1 MDFDPTPFNVAAAFR
16 VWGQLM
22 VVLLVAGIVLGLL
35 GALLSLGS
43 GGLSAF
49 RHGLVSFFKDIAA
62 MSPRRVGAIAWLTV
76 KEALRRKALLVFV
89 VFAVLL
95 MFGGWFLTNTNERI
109 ELQRSVHVTFMLTTI
124 SWLIL
129 PVAMFL
135 SCWGIPEDIRV
146 RSMHTVVTKPVRRVE
161 VVVGRMLGF
170 ITMSTAVLLL
180 MAVVGYF
187 WIQRQY
193 PVMVDEDG
201 TRIDP
206 LACRVPNYGSLYF
219 ISPEGLPVSH
229 GINVG
234 DPWLYR
240 SFVHG
245 NSRAR
250 AVWQFAGVTPERL
263 GDELRLESRFEAF
276 RTVKGS
282 EESMAGGLEAQYT
295 LVNNIREGA
304 FSSLGIGA
312 GFRPVAEALRDGQF
326 QNAGDLLESAAD
338 RMLTSEADFPVID
351 CMQLAIACDRQ
362 VVPAMSRLGDEFAD
376 VTDAFDVMG
385 QKARPQQRPAEGGTE
400 MVDYIEYE
408 ELSRACTALA
418 EVLKERAADLYAA
431 MPAIEVPLEPFN
443 VTEFHEGDD
452 FHTYPRKISYPADYE
467 TTARLLT
474 DIVERWSA
482 EGKLLTDGALDES
495 LAIELSESE
504 NVSLINAELLVE
516 VLQSELDEGQL
527 EIVDSKLKPADD
539 ESWLQF
545 FDQIVREEKLISQD
559 PAGWVVEVDLFDDL
573 TVDGQL
579 RVDVACLND
588 QQYLGMAR
596 PDLFIRLR
604 DAPFIAGYSKAILNI
619 GLMLGLV
626 VVLGVTAS
634 CVVKGPV
641 SFFFTLTAFI
651 IGQFFHEFMAKILQ
665 GEAGGGLIESATLI
679 YQHRNPNTG
688 MDASDATREAIENV
702 DNVLKMA
709 LAAVNRIIPD
719 FSTFSDAAAYIE
731 NGFDVPWNS
740 SVLPS
745 IMTFVGFLIPCILIG
760 AACLKFRELE
770 AK

>member
-1 MDFDPTPFNVAAAFR
+1 MDFDPTPFNIAAGFGAWIR
-16 VWGQLM
+16 LM
-22 VVLLVAGIVLGLL
+22 AILVIAGIVLGLV
-35 GALLSLGS
+35 GALLSG
-43 GGLSAF
+43 GGLAAF
-49 RHGLVSFFKDIAA
+49 RHGLKSFFKDIAGL
-62 MSPRRVGAIAWLTV
+62 SPRRIGAIAWLTM

-89 VFAVLL
+89 VFAILL
-95 MFGGWFLTNTNERI
+95 MFGGWFLTNTNERV

-146 RSMHTVVTKPVRRVE
+146 RSLHTVVTKPVRRIE

-180 MAVVGYF
+180 MAIVGYF

-219 ISPEGLPVSH
+219 ISPEGIPVSH

-250 AVWQFAGVTPERL
+250 AVWQFAGVTPEQL

-304 FSSLGIGA
+304 FSSLGVGA
-312 GFRPVAEALRDGQF
+312 SFRPIAEALRDGQF
-326 QNAGDLLESAAD
+326 QNAGDLLDSAAD
-338 RMLTSEADFPVID
+338 RMLTSESDFPVID
-351 CMQLAIACDRQ
+351 CQQLAIACDRQ
-362 VVPAMSRLGDEFAD
+362 VVPVLSRLGDEFAD
-376 VTDAFDVMG
+376 VTDAFDVLG
-385 QKARPQQRPAEGGTE
+385 QKARPLQRPAEGGNE
-400 MVDYIEYE
+400 MVEYINYE
-408 ELSRACTALA
+408 ELSRASAALA
-418 EVLKERAADLYAA
+418 QVLKQRAADLYEA

-452 FHTYPRKISYPADYE
+452 FHTYPRTISYPADYE
-467 TTARLLT
+467 TTARMLT
-474 DIVERWSA
+474 EVIRRWS
-482 EGKLLTDGALDES
+482 EEDKLLTDGQLSDS
-495 LAIELSESE
+495 LAVELSENE
-504 NVSLINAELLVE
+504 NMSLINAELLVE
-516 VLQSELDEGQL
+516 VLQSELDEGRL
-527 EIVDSKLKPADD
+527 EIADGNLQPADNLR
-539 ESWLQF
+539 WLQF
-545 FDQIVREEKLISQD
+545 FDQVVREEKLISQD

-641 SFFFTLTAFI
+641 SFFFTLTVFI
-651 IGQFFHEFMAKILQ
+651 IGQFFHELMIKILQ
-665 GEAGGGLIESATLI
+665 GEEGGGLLESATLI

-688 MDASDATREAIENV
+688 IDASEATQKAIESV
-702 DNVLKMA
+702 DNVLKGGLGGA
-709 LAAVNRIIPD
+709 SRIIPD
-719 FSTFSDAAAYIE
+719 FSVFSDAAAYIE

-745 IMTFVGFLIPCILIG
+745 MMTFFGFLIPCILIG